1 MTTQNLHE
9 IFEKYEADF
18 VDGPAFAITFFD
30 QNPALLSH
38 LGYIN
43 NKPDFERTLAVIWR
57 YIAALVSKRLYT
69 KALAEADKMLP
80 FITQNAVLLHTDQMA
95 ISWYRYVVFKK
106 AEALYQL
113 KRYREAMHE
122 FNSLKKYEPDNA
134 DIKKWYFYSW
144 YGRYAPLS
152 QAALYVGAFL
162 IFTNLSLN
170 LFPKGT
176 IPPVPRLIAS
186 IVGLSLVAFNI
197 WIGERLKR
205 YKRQ

>member
-1 MTTQNLHE
+1 M
-9 IFEKYEADF
+9 
-18 VDGPAFAITFFD
+18 
-30 QNPALLSH
+30 
-38 LGYIN
+38 GYIN
-43 NKPDFERTLAVIWR
+43 NKPDFERALAVIWR
-57 YIAALVSKRLYT
+57 YIAALVSKRQYT

-80 FITQNAVLLHTDQMA
+80 FITQNAVLLHTDPMT

-134 DIKKWYFYSW
+134 DIKRWAFYSW

-162 IFTNLSLN
+162 ILTNLSLN

-176 IPPVPRLIAS
+176 IPPVPRLIAY
-186 IVGLSLVAFNI
+186 IVGLSLVAFNL
-197 WIGERLKR
+197 WVGERLKR